1 MQCHGHRC
9 GPLIHPTA
17 IISPEAQLAH
27 DCEIGPFCVLEG
39 RVTVG
44 ARTRLK
50 TGVVVGAEP
59 MDRKYQGEPTAV
71 IIGTDN
77 IIFEYAT
84 VHRAT
89 GPDNTTTIGDRNFI
103 MSYVHIAHNCRIGSD
118 CVLTSGVLL
127 GGNVEVEDGANIG
140 GGTGVHQF
148 CRIGRLAMVGAHSYV
163 NQDIPPFA
171 LAAGNPC
178 RILGINRTGLERA
191 GFSPEK
197 ITIIR
202 DAFRLLFRSGL
213 LPDTAFTR
221 IEAELLPG
229 PAEPELRHLLQ
240 FCGSSKRG
248 ILLKSSPDQEGQ

>member
-1 MQCHGHRC
+1 MQCNSHWC

-17 IISPEAQLAH
+17 IISPAAQLAP
-27 DCEIGPFCVLEG
+27 DLEIGPFCVLEG
-39 RVTVG
+39 RVTIG

-50 TGVVVGAEP
+50 TGVVIGAEP

-71 IIGTDN
+71 IIGSDN
-77 IIFEYAT
+77 ILFEYAT

-89 GPDNTTTIGDRNFI
+89 GPDNATRIGDRNCI
-103 MSYVHIAHNCRIGSD
+103 MSYVHIAHNCQIGSD

-127 GGNVEVEDGANIG
+127 GGYVQVEDGANLG
-140 GGTGVHQF
+140 GRTGVHQF

-163 NQDIPPFA
+163 NQDIPPFM

-213 LPDTAFTR
+213 LFDTALAR
-221 IEAELLPG
+221 IEAELMPG

-240 FCGSSKRG
+240 FCRSTKRG
-248 ILLKSSPDQEGQ
+248 ILLKSSPDPEGQ